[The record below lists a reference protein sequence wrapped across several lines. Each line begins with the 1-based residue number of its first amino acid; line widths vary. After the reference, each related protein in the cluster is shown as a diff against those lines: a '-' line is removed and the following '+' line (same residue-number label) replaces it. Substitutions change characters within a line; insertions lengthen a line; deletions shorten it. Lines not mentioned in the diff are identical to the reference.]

1 MERLIISLDFLPT
14 VCYPLNIIKE
24 TTMDITFE
32 SLTDFEK
39 GYVTAALWTFDNN
52 APSGE
57 YSTSGRV
64 EILFPLIDQAAL
76 QSMRDDC
83 TKFQADNKELLA
95 QAGKDSQNGHDFW
108 LTRNNH
114 GSGFWD
120 RDYDKEVEGTV
131 LLVGDVLTDKAHAFG
146 ESDIYMSDPDEYS
159 GAQKIFVFP

>member
-1 MERLIISLDFLPT
+1 
-14 VCYPLNIIKE
+14 
-24 TTMDITFE
+24 MDITFK

-83 TKFQADNKELLA
+83 TKFQDQNKALLA

-108 LTRNNH
+108 LSRNGH
-114 GSGFWD
+114 GCGFFD
-120 RDYDKEVEGTV
+120 RGYDDEAPDST
-131 LLVGDVLTDKAHAFG
+131 LSIGDALQQAAKSFG
-146 ESDIYMSDPDEYS
+146 ENDIYMSDPDEYS

>member
-1 MERLIISLDFLPT
+1 
-14 VCYPLNIIKE
+14 
-24 TTMDITFE
+24 MDITFK

-64 EILFPLIDQAAL
+64 ETLFPLIDQAAL

-108 LTRNNH
+108 LTRNHH

-131 LLVGDVLTDKAHAFG
+131 LLVGDILTDKAHAFG
-146 ESDIYMSDPDEYS
+146 ESDIYMGDSVKYS
-159 GAQKIFVFP
+159 GTQKIFIYPLTFHNQSVIILK

>member
-1 MERLIISLDFLPT
+1 
-14 VCYPLNIIKE
+14 
-24 TTMDITFE
+24 MDITFE

-39 GYVTAALWTFDNN
+39 GYVTAALWTFDDN
-52 APSGE
+52 APRGE

-76 QSMRDDC
+76 LSMRDDC
-83 TKFQADNKELLA
+83 TKFQEQNKDLLA
-95 QAGKDSQNGHDFW
+95 QAGDDSQNGHDFW

-120 RDYDKEVEGTV
+120 RGYDDEAPDST
-131 LLVGDVLTDKAHAFG
+131 LSIGDALQQAAKSFG
-146 ESDIYMSDPDEYS
+146 ERDIYMSDPDEYS